1 MFSLPFFLA
10 SIVHHLLN
18 VIKKFLGNN
27 WLVASFVELAVE
39 AESSIINLTE
49 LKRVDSE
56 LNKTA
61 VSREENDERGKYG
74 TTTYI
79 RRFGSWFNALG
90 KAGLEKTRTPMNL
103 PEEDLFQN
111 LEEIWIKLGRQ
122 PRYAEVQKP
131 LSKYHVGTYE
141 NRFGTWRKALEKFV
155 AYINNEERTSSEEA
169 IRNVEVEPSTFHKT
183 KRGIN
188 WRLRFIVMRRDNF
201 KCKNCGRSPATD
213 PTIILHVDHIK
224 AWANGGETVLENLQT
239 LCSKCNIG
247 KSDLE

>member
-1 MFSLPFFLA
+1 
-10 SIVHHLLN
+10 
-18 VIKKFLGNN
+18 
-27 WLVASFVELAVE
+27 VASFVELAVE

>member
-1 MFSLPFFLA
+1 MKFTLEEYHRGVTDEELLA
-10 SIVHHLLN
+10 DLQR
-18 VIKKFLGNN
+18 
-27 WLVASFVELAVE
+27 VA
-39 AESSIINLTE
+39 
-49 LKRVDSE
+49 SE

-61 VSREENDERGKYG
+61 ISRAENDERGNYG

-79 RRFGSWFNALG
+79 RRFGSWFKALE

-103 PEEDLFQN
+103 PEEELFQN

-122 PRYAEVQKP
+122 PRYAQVQKP

-141 NRFGTWRKALEKFV
+141 NRFGTWRKALERFV
-155 AYINNEERTSSEEA
+155 AYINSEEAASSEEA
-169 IRNVEVEPSTFHKT
+169 IKFLEPEAATRHKT
-183 KRGIN
+183 KRNIN

-201 KCKNCGRSPATD
+201 KCKSCGRSPATD
-213 PTIILHVDHIK
+213 PSIILHVDHAK

>member
-1 MFSLPFFLA
+1 M
-10 SIVHHLLN
+10 
-18 VIKKFLGNN
+18 KF
-27 WLVASFVELAVE
+27 ELEEYHRGVTDGE
-39 AESSIINLTE
+39 LISD
-49 LKRVDSE
+49 LKRVAAE
-56 LNKTA
+56 LNKNSIT
-61 VSREENDERGKYG
+61 RDDYKDCGKYG
-74 TTTYI
+74 VTTYI
-79 RRFGSWFNALG
+79 RRFGSWFSALE

-103 PEEDLFQN
+103 PEEGLFEN
-111 LEEIWIKLGRQ
+111 LEEIWTKLGRQ

-131 LSKYHVGTYE
+131 LSKYSVGTYE
-141 NRFGTWRKALEKFV
+141 NRFGTWRKALEAFV
-155 AYINNEERTSSEEA
+155 SYVNNEEYASAIEVKEA
-169 IRNVEVEPSTFHKT
+169 EGEPFTRHKT

-213 PTIILHVDHIK
+213 PSIVLHVDHVK

>member
-1 MFSLPFFLA
+1 M
-10 SIVHHLLN
+10 
-18 VIKKFLGNN
+18 KF
-27 WLVASFVELAVE
+27 ELE
-39 AESSIINLTE
+39 EYHRGITDDELITE
-49 LKRVDSE
+49 LKYVALK

-61 VSREENDERGKYG
+61 LNRADNDDHGKYG

-79 RRFGSWFNALG
+79 RRFGSWFNALE

-103 PEEDLFQN
+103 PEEELFKN

-141 NRFGTWRKALEKFV
+141 NRYGTWRNALEKFV
-155 AYINNEERTSSEEA
+155 AYINNEENLSSEEA
-169 IRNVEVEPSTFHKT
+169 IKNIEAEPISRHKT
-183 KRGIN
+183 SRTIN

-201 KCKNCGRSPATD
+201 KCKSCGRSPATD
-213 PTIILHVDHIK
+213 PSIILHVDHLK
-224 AWANGGETVLENLQT
+224 AWANGGETILENLQT

>member
-1 MFSLPFFLA
+1 M
-10 SIVHHLLN
+10 
-18 VIKKFLGNN
+18 KF
-27 WLVASFVELAVE
+27 ELE
-39 AESSIINLTE
+39 EYHRGITDEELLTE
-49 LKRVDSE
+49 LKRVASE

-79 RRFGSWFNALG
+79 RRFGSWFNALE

-141 NRFGTWRKALEKFV
+141 NHFGTWRKALEAFV
-155 AYINNEERTSSEEA
+155 AFVNNEERASSEEA
-169 IRNVEVEPSTFHKT
+169 IKSVEVEPTTLHKT

>member
-1 MFSLPFFLA
+1 M
-10 SIVHHLLN
+10 
-18 VIKKFLGNN
+18 KF
-27 WLVASFVELAVE
+27 ELEEYHRGITDEELIA
-39 AESSIINLTE
+39 E
-49 LKRVDSE
+49 LKRIA
-56 LNKTA
+56 LKLHKTA
-61 VSREENDERGKYG
+61 LNRTDNDEHGKYG

-79 RRFGSWFNALG
+79 RRFGSWFNALE

-103 PEEDLFQN
+103 PEEELFKN

-155 AYINNEERTSSEEA
+155 AYINNEENISSEEA
-169 IRNVEVEPSTFHKT
+169 IKNIEAEPISRHKT
-183 KRGIN
+183 SRTIN

-201 KCKNCGRSPATD
+201 KCKSCGRSPATD
-213 PTIILHVDHIK
+213 PRIILHVDHIK
-224 AWANGGETVLENLQT
+224 AWANGGETTFENLQT

-247 KSDLE
+247 KSDLDNNE

>member
-1 MFSLPFFLA
+1 M
-10 SIVHHLLN
+10 
-18 VIKKFLGNN
+18 KF
-27 WLVASFVELAVE
+27 ELE
-39 AESSIINLTE
+39 EYHRGITDDELITE
-49 LKRVDSE
+49 LKYVALK

-61 VSREENDERGKYG
+61 LNRADNDDHGKYG

-79 RRFGSWFNALG
+79 RRFGSWFNALE

-103 PEEDLFQN
+103 PEEELFKN

-131 LSKYHVGTYE
+131 LSKYHAGTYE
-141 NRFGTWRKALEKFV
+141 NRYGTWRNALEKFV
-155 AYINNEERTSSEEA
+155 AYINNEENLSSEEA
-169 IRNVEVEPSTFHKT
+169 IKNIEAEPISRHKT
-183 KRGIN
+183 SRTIN

-201 KCKNCGRSPATD
+201 KCKSCGRSPATD
-213 PTIILHVDHIK
+213 PSIILHVDHLK
-224 AWANGGETVLENLQT
+224 AWANGGETILENLQT

>member
-1 MFSLPFFLA
+1 M
-10 SIVHHLLN
+10 
-18 VIKKFLGNN
+18 KF
-27 WLVASFVELAVE
+27 ELE
-39 AESSIINLTE
+39 EYHRGITDEELLTE
-49 LKRVDSE
+49 LKRVASE

-79 RRFGSWFNALG
+79 RRFGSWFNALE

-131 LSKYHVGTYE
+131 LSKYHAGTYE
-141 NRFGTWRKALEKFV
+141 NRFGTWRKALEAFV
-155 AYINNEERTSSEEA
+155 AFVNNEERASSEEA
-169 IRNVEVEPSTFHKT
+169 IKSIDVEPSTLHKT

-188 WRLRFIVMRRDNF
+188 WRIRFIVMRRDNF

-213 PTIILHVDHIK
+213 PSIILHVDHIK